1 MNFKLIVILLLVL
14 SSLSF
19 SISKGFT
26 KTLIISDSHGTG
38 AFGSKLTNL
47 YESQKEEVS
56 FFAYGG
62 TTAIDWIEG
71 NNLTWGFWEHQP
83 GLEDVRS
90 TNQAAPIFEK
100 LLKKI
105 KPTQVIIVLGTNLL
119 WREQQPKDA
128 NSIQTLINLSREMGA
143 KCFWVGPPDLKPKY
157 ENQQRRVLEIHQ
169 QLEQEIPG
177 THCGLIKSWSF
188 TNYPQSLGDGIHYDQ
203 IQGKGQELAEAWASK
218 VFEKLTNP
226 KH

>member
-1 MNFKLIVILLLVL
+1 MNFKQIVILLLVL
-14 SSLSF
+14 GSLSL

-38 AFGSKLTNL
+38 AFGLKLTNL
-47 YESQKEEVS
+47 FESQKEEVS

-71 NNLTWGFWEHQP
+71 NNLTWGFWEHQT
-83 GLEDVRS
+83 GLQDVRS

-119 WREQQPKDA
+119 WRELLPKDA
-128 NSIQTLINLSREMGA
+128 ASIQTLINLSRQMGA

-177 THCGLIKSWSF
+177 THCALIKSWNF
-188 TNYPQSLGDGIHYDQ
+188 TTYPQSLGDGIHYDQ
-203 IQGKGQELAEAWASK
+203 IQSNGQELAQNWASK
-218 VFEKLTNP
+218 VFQEVTTP

>member
-1 MNFKLIVILLLVL
+1 MNFKQIVILLLVL
-14 SSLSF
+14 GSLSL

-26 KTLIISDSHGTG
+26 KTLVISDSHGTG

-47 YESQKEEVS
+47 FESQKEEVS

-83 GLEDVRS
+83 GLQDVRS

-105 KPTQVIIVLGTNLL
+105 TPTQVIIVLGTNLL
-119 WREQQPKDA
+119 WREGLSKDA
-128 NSIQTLINLSREMGA
+128 ASIQTLINLSREMGA

-157 ENQQRRVLEIHQ
+157 QNQQRRVLEIHQ

-177 THCGLIKSWSF
+177 THCALIKSWNF
-188 TNYPQSLGDGIHYDQ
+188 TTYPQSLGDGIHYDQ
-203 IQGKGQELAEAWASK
+203 IQGNGQELAEAWAAK
-218 VFEKLTNP
+218 VFKEVTSS

>member
-1 MNFKLIVILLLVL
+1 MNFKKIVIVLLAL

-19 SISKGFT
+19 SFKGFT

-47 YESQKEEVS
+47 FESQKEEVS

-83 GLEDVRS
+83 GLQDVRS

-100 LLKKI
+100 LLKRI

-119 WREQQPKDA
+119 WRERLPKDA
-128 NSIQTLINLSREMGA
+128 DSIQTLINLSRDMGA
-143 KCFWVGPPDLKPKY
+143 KCLWVGPPDLKPKY

-177 THCGLIKSWSF
+177 THCGLIKSWNF
-188 TNYPQSLGDGIHYDQ
+188 TNYPQGLGDGIHYDQ
-203 IQGKGQELAEAWASK
+203 IQGKGKDLAEAWASK
-218 VFEKLTNP
+218 VFEETTNP

>member
-1 MNFKLIVILLLVL
+1 MNFKQIVILLLVL
-14 SSLSF
+14 GSLSL

-47 YESQKEEVS
+47 FESQKEEVS

-83 GLEDVRS
+83 GLQDVRS

-105 KPTQVIIVLGTNLL
+105 KPSQVIIVLGTNLL
-119 WREQQPKDA
+119 WRERLSKDA
-128 NSIQTLINLSREMGA
+128 ASIQTLLNLSREMGA

-157 ENQQRRVLEIHQ
+157 GNQQRRVLEIHQ

-177 THCGLIKSWSF
+177 TDCALIKSWNF
-188 TNYPQSLGDGIHYDQ
+188 TTYPQSLGDGIHYDQ
-203 IQGKGQELAEAWASK
+203 IQGNGQELAEAWAAR
-218 VFEKLTNP
+218 VFKEVTSP